1 MWTVTILSAEIVRGM
16 LRINFE
22 FTNNGNTFT
31 EYYDTRA
38 GQPLSWLNRL
48 IYQRIQD
55 LNTLQDL
62 IPVIPIGPY
71 EPTPPNVPEP
81 DEAMETYRDK
91 LALYYRMERM
101 IAVGVIDS
109 DNAIYVATKQWL
121 RDNFIND
128 YNTLFVNVNGI

>member
-31 EYYDTRA
+31 EFYDTRA

-55 LNTLQDL
+55 LNILENL

-71 EPTPPNVPEP
+71 TPNPPVVDPP

-91 LALYYRMERM
+91 LALYYRMER
-101 IAVGVIDS
+101 ILAAGVIDA
-109 DNAIYVATKQWL
+109 DNAIYLNTKQWL

-128 YNTLFVNVNGI
+128 YNTLFVTVYEP